1 MMTFCERL
9 VEGVKGFTPM
19 EIRKK
24 RGYEKMLKG
33 TGYGRKVGIAVSTT
47 IFMLSFSGQVSAVRQ
62 SCKHSYT
69 SHPHFIL
76 PLSGL
81 SEKS

>member
-1 MMTFCERL
+1 MMTFCEWL
-9 VEGVKGFTPM
+9 VEGVKVFIPM

-24 RGYEKMLKG
+24 RGYEKMLKE
-33 TGYGRKVGIAVSTT
+33 TGHGRKVGIAVSTT
-47 IFMLSFSGQVSAVRQ
+47 IFMLSFSGPLLGRVANT
-62 SCKHSYT
+62 HTPLT
-69 SHPHFIL
+69 SHFIP